1 MANKLREPGIMKGVD
16 DASDNDDP
24 PIPDSSSLRQIIYG
38 QMDYV

>member
-1 MANKLREPGIMKGVD
+1 MANKLREPGIMKDVD
-16 DASDNDDP
+16 DASDNDP